1 MPSCEEDG
9 GFDTEGGLESRGD
22 EEEGR
27 ETLKFHR
34 GVSPTAAALF
44 ERRKIPVCVGKVPL
58 DSVRLWYSTSSMD
71 HQLIF
76 IDH

>member
-9 GFDTEGGLESRGD
+9 GFGTEGGLESRGD

-34 GVSPTAAALF
+34 GVSPPQRLCLSEENSGVSERYPLTAF
-44 ERRKIPVCVGKVPL
+44 DYGIQH
-58 DSVRLWYSTSSMD
+58 
-71 HQLIF
+71 HQWI
-76 IDH
+76 IN